1 LLWSLCFAGFACWL
15 ACKGA
20 LSRVLDDYANRSVGV
35 DGVEVMQLNDGLGVG
50 VLTREWVDNCL

>member
-1 LLWSLCFAGFACWL
+1 
-15 ACKGA
+15 
-20 LSRVLDDYANRSVGV
+20 VLDDYANRSVGV